1 MSTISAVSDAL
12 ETTIENVSGL
22 RVYSEAEDIIAP
34 PACVINLSSVEF
46 AQAMNRGL
54 DQMNF
59 ELYIIVPR
67 QNLRSAI
74 DSLEAYTTGSGSKSI
89 RQQLFN
95 SPGLGLSDTTARAVR
110 ISGADNVTV
119 NGIDCLGTTM
129 EVQVHTKGSA

>member
-1 MSTISAVSDAL
+1 
-12 ETTIENVSGL
+12 
-22 RVYSEAEDIIAP
+22 
-34 PACVINLSSVEF
+34 
-46 AQAMNRGL
+46 
-54 DQMNF
+54 MNF